1 MMSFTFLYIKE
12 KWETTYRK
20 TDIEGGKLCWSYWLN
35 IGLDNWKFS
44 GLHLSLTEF
53 PRPCLFVL
61 SSGRGHSIEAH
72 MKALDT
78 QKTMVQDVE
87 NISL

>member
-1 MMSFTFLYIKE
+1 MLELLTK
-12 KWETTYRK
+12 YRSRQLK
-20 TDIEGGKLCWSYWLN
+20 IFRSPLVSHR
-35 IGLDNWKFS
+35 I
-44 GLHLSLTEF
+44 
-53 PRPCLFVL
+53 CLFVL